1 MPLNDA
7 TLSKSA
13 ANPQLHRGTG
23 WPGTSRPSIGIWTW
37 PSSPAIPA
45 APRTTRPASMTPPP
59 SPVPTIADTDERRDA
74 SSPKCRSWAYRA
86 AALPSLL

>member
-23 WPGTSRPSIGIWTW
+23 WPGTSRPSIGIWT
-37 PSSPAIPA
+37 
-45 APRTTRPASMTPPP
+45 
-59 SPVPTIADTDERRDA
+59 
-74 SSPKCRSWAYRA
+74 
-86 AALPSLL
+86 

>member
-23 WPGTSRPSIGIWTW
+23 WPATSRPSIGIWTW

-74 SSPKCRSWAYRA
+74 SSPKCRSWAYRV
-86 AALPSLL
+86 P